1 MPLTTSTVASPS
13 SMLSPPLSHP
23 PSLHLLDRPDNIFYH
38 YNDSDSDIDIV
49 YFGISVLHPFYRFFA
64 HLFTAQNFS
73 ILPMNNS
80 PLSSLSPAPL
90 ATSPP
95 KSSRTP
101 ARKNLWT
108 LVDKYD
114 RFHTHTQTKRRLIAL
129 FLCTTI
135 ITYVPLYGY
144 SPFRADNATALAQQ
158 NTDPEIEFQSSYSN
172 LISDEAKSFVRRL
185 AALNLLHCRTQ
196 RFYVTLSYPH
206 PTITTTTTP
215 RRPLPRRHNWSR
227 AKWYSALT
235 GIRAANNL
243 SYFAATAAAS
253 GSSTQSSDGWN
264 RQDPSPRV
272 VTQALSK
279 EEEKDD
285 LGRGDN
291 MPGSFE
297 PAHQEP
303 SLPWTEVVG
312 KN

>member
-1 MPLTTSTVASPS
+1 MTLTLSTLASQSSTLSTDSLLIFSQHKTSPFSRWTT
-13 SMLSPPLSHP
+13 LLSHL
-23 PSLHLLDRPDNIFYH
+23 SRRLLWLHRPRSH
-38 YNDSDSDIDIV
+38 QEHRQ
-49 YFGISVLHPFYRFFA
+49 GKTCGH
-64 HLFTAQNFS
+64 
-73 ILPMNNS
+73 
-80 PLSSLSPAPL
+80 
-90 ATSPP
+90 
-95 KSSRTP
+95 
-101 ARKNLWT
+101 
-108 LVDKYD
+108 LVDRYD